1 MWHRNAKRRTGILF
15 RLLFRISQ
23 ALKERLLQQEDSLL
37 PRSGLRRPALEQLGR
52 EYNEKLERELLPID
66 RSSFIYGQ
74 SADAEMIPSTSTSL
88 KRKRVSS
95 TNVNGLPESTSSAE
109 HNSEDVLDARAPHLK
124 RSRTLEQPTKPEP
137 PPKLSFKVEM
147 AKARLELRAIQ
158 AVDIDRYSSVSE
170 LALVRAK
177 TLVEIAEPLVDK
189 VLKSDVPSVGL
200 NLIYYL
206 AVLILVQG

>member
-1 MWHRNAKRRTGILF
+1 
-15 RLLFRISQ
+15 
-23 ALKERLLQQEDSLL
+23 
-37 PRSGLRRPALEQLGR
+37 
-52 EYNEKLERELLPID
+52 
-66 RSSFIYGQ
+66 
-74 SADAEMIPSTSTSL
+74 
-88 KRKRVSS
+88 
-95 TNVNGLPESTSSAE
+95 
-109 HNSEDVLDARAPHLK
+109 
-124 RSRTLEQPTKPEP
+124 LEQPTKPEP

-158 AVDIDRYSSVSE
+158 AVDIDRYSSVSG